1 MTENGLVSNH
11 SSQECV
17 VTCLG
22 SQGVQVHASCARLT
36 RHAAVFEVYGPS
48 STLLASEVL
57 NEFKISL
64 RGRTV
69 FSGKA
74 VVKRLVSTGLKEVCE
89 AELGEGWL
97 DFDGFAALADKSRL
111 SEEFR
116 SYIAGWQK
124 QYTVRPEFKL
134 HIADMQI
141 FFIELRQW
149 LDQVEMGVR
158 AAAADNLAD
167 IEHDITGQL
176 ASCVIPTVDGLF
188 EKFEML
194 AGTLE
199 EEQRPLHRAYMKRQ
213 LHPLLLCSPFAHR
226 TFTKPLGFA
235 GDYEMVNMIWRNGH
249 EGSSLFAKV
258 VNCWFLEQPPAR
270 AHRNRIDYLVK
281 RLIEETLRV
290 RAQGRPARVFN
301 LACGPA
307 LEVQE
312 FLRASALSSETEIAL
327 LDFNQETLDY
337 TSAILE
343 DAKRR
348 HARSTVLHFIK
359 KSVHQILKES
369 VKASG
374 RAAEVQYDFIYC
386 AGLFDY
392 LSDAVCQRLT
402 TTLYRWLAPG
412 GLLLLTNVDACNPLR
427 QGMDYLLD
435 WSLIHRTTRQC
446 LSALPGGASPDMM
459 SVRADTTGVNLLIEV
474 RKPEHA

>member
-11 SSQECV
+11 STQECV
-17 VTCLG
+17 VTCVS

-36 RHAAVFEVYGPS
+36 RHAAVFEVCGPS

-64 RGRTV
+64 RGRTI
-69 FSGKA
+69 FSGRA
-74 VVKRLVSTGLKEVCE
+74 VVKKLVSSGVVELCE

-97 DFDGFAALADKSRL
+97 DIDGFAALADKGRL
-111 SEEFR
+111 REEFR
-116 SYIAGWQK
+116 NYIAGWQK
-124 QYTVRPEFKL
+124 QYTVRSEFKL
-134 HIADMQI
+134 HIADMQM

-158 AAAADNLAD
+158 AAAMDNRADV
-167 IEHDITGQL
+167 EREITAQL
-176 ASCVIPTVDGLF
+176 ASSVIPIVDGLF
-188 EKFEML
+188 EKFEIL
-194 AGTLE
+194 AGNLE
-199 EEQRPLHRAYMKRQ
+199 EQQRPLHRAYMKRQ

-258 VNCWFLEQPPAR
+258 VNCWFLEQLPAR
-270 AHRNRIDYLVK
+270 AHRNRIDYLAE
-281 RLIEETLRV
+281 RLVGETMRLRV
-290 RAQGRPARVFN
+290 QGRLTRVFN

-348 HARSTVLHFIK
+348 HARSTVLHFVK

-369 VKASG
+369 GKASG
-374 RAAEVQYDFIYC
+374 RTAEVQYDFIYC

-402 TTLYRWLAPG
+402 NTLYRWLAPG

-435 WSLIHRTTRQC
+435 WNLIHRTTRQC
-446 LSALPGGASPDMM
+446 LSALPSGASPEMM
-459 SVRADTTGVNLLIEV
+459 SVRADTTGVNLFIEV